1 MGLISA
7 VTGAAGGVLADT
19 WRDYFYQEAI
29 PEDTLMVKGMK
40 RVDRR
45 GSNNKGSDNIITDGS
60 IIAVADGQC
69 MIVVEDG
76 YITEVCAQ
84 PGQFVYSNKS
94 EPSLFSGNLGDSIK
108 KTWEQFTRRLSF
120 GGGTGRDTRIYYFN
134 TKEIYGNKY
143 GTVNPIPYRV
153 VDEKIGLDVEISLR
167 CHGEFA
173 YRIVDPILFYKNL
186 AGNTKDA
193 YLRTQIDSQMRSDL
207 LTALQPALGR
217 LADIGSRYYTIVNH
231 TNEIANELNSI
242 LSSTW
247 GDRYG
252 IQISSFGISSIE
264 APKEDADMIKELQR
278 TAVFRNA
285 GMAAANLNTAQA
297 EAMKAAASNTSTGPM
312 MAFAGMNMAAQAG
325 GMNANQLYQMDAQ
338 QQMQQQQMQ
347 QQFNQQNGMHQGQN
361 SMYQGQPMNSGPGG
375 VQGGNGM
382 YGGNQQMDRQA
393 PNMHP
398 QSTVNAVGTWTCS
411 QGHGNN
417 TGKFCSEC
425 GEPRPVA
432 GVKCPSC
439 GFTPSDLSNPPKFCP
454 ECGHPMR

>member
-19 WRDYFYQEAI
+19 WRDYFYQESI
-29 PEDTLMVKGMK
+29 PENTLMIKGMK
-40 RVDRR
+40 RTDRR

-153 VDEKIGLDVEISLR
+153 VDDKIGLDVEISLR

-173 YRIVDPILFYKNL
+173 YKIVDPILFYKNL
-186 AGNTKDA
+186 AGNTKEA

-285 GMAAANLNTAQA
+285 GMAAANINTAQA

-347 QQFNQQNGMHQGQN
+347 QFNQPNGMYQYPNG
-361 SMYQGQPMNSGPGG
+361 MYQGQQPMN
-375 VQGGNGM
+375 QHM
-382 YGGNQQMDRQA
+382 YQGNQQTGQQA
-393 PNMHP
+393 PNM
-398 QSTVNAVGTWTCS
+398 QGTWTCS
-411 QGHGNN
+411 KGHANN

-425 GEPRPVA
+425 GEPRPA
-432 GVKCPSC
+432 MQIKCPSC
-439 GFTPSDLSNPPKFCP
+439 GFTPSDPSNPPKFCP
-454 ECGHPMR
+454 ECGHPMK